1 LEPTIGERIFTRF
14 LAELAAEN
22 EAGERLAGE
31 LQKLYAEHPL
41 DQEKLLI
48 SLMERL
54 AQPAVASE
62 LPS

>member
-41 DQEKLLI
+41 DQEKPLI